1 MRGLRWRR
9 IGRRRRY
16 HRIFCGYESMRYLIC
31 LIVGLFAGAL
41 MANMAGN
48 AIALRHAWPRG
59 LMNVMQHELVDARSS
74 ARAGK
79 CMAPTMP
86 AAAAHLQLLAT
97 DLESALLDPGVK
109 DRVFSQYASEMRDA
123 IAQWDPKM
131 NCVQQADALT
141 KIANACEACHRDY
154 R

>member
-1 MRGLRWRR
+1 MR
-9 IGRRRRY
+9 
-16 HRIFCGYESMRYLIC
+16 SLIC
-31 LIVGLFAGAL
+31 LIIGLVAGAL

-59 LMNVMQHELVDARSS
+59 LMNVMQHALVDARSA

-79 CMAPTMP
+79 CAAAAMP
-86 AAAAHLQLLAT
+86 SAAAHLQLLAT
-97 DLESALLDPGVK
+97 DLEPALLDPGVK

-123 IAQWDPKM
+123 ITTWNPNADCAQ
-131 NCVQQADALT
+131 QSDALT
-141 KIANACEACHRDY
+141 RIGNACEACHRDY

>member
-1 MRGLRWRR
+1 
-9 IGRRRRY
+9 
-16 HRIFCGYESMRYLIC
+16 MRYLTC
-31 LIVGLFAGAL
+31 LIVGLLAGAL

-59 LMNVMQHELVDARSS
+59 LMNVMQHALVDARGN

-79 CMAPTMP
+79 CLSPTMP
-86 AAAAHLQLLAT
+86 AAAAHLQLLTT
-97 DLESALLDPGVK
+97 DLEPALLAADAK
-109 DRVFSQYASEMRDA
+109 DRVLSQYASEMRDA
-123 IAQWDPKM
+123 IGHWDPKAD
-131 NCVQQADALT
+131 CALQAEALT

>member
-1 MRGLRWRR
+1 MRGPCRLC
-9 IGRRRRY
+9 GRTRY
-16 HRIFCGYESMRYLIC
+16 HRIFCGYEPMRYLIC

-59 LMNVMQHELVDARSS
+59 LMNVMQHQLIDARSS

-79 CMAPTMP
+79 CMEPAMP
-86 AAAAHLQLLAT
+86 NAAAHLQLLAT
-97 DLESALLDPGVK
+97 DIEPALLDPGVK
-109 DRVFSQYASEMRDA
+109 DRVFSQYASEMRDT
-123 IAQWDPKM
+123 IAHWDPKTD
-131 NCVQQADALT
+131 CAQQAEALT